1 MTARVGWSV
10 EDVTG
15 EAFGSFERFY
25 RSEYRAVLAFAHVLT
40 GDPGRAEEVTQE
52 AFLAAYGS
60 WAELDSPAAWTRR
73 VASNKAKSWWRRQYA
88 ERRAVGR
95 LAASSDQVTE
105 MPADTAAFWREVR
118 RLSRNQAVALVL
130 FYLEDR
136 SAAEIAEI
144 LGCAESTARVHLS
157 RGRAVLAKRLG
168 VDS

>member
-1 MTARVGWSV
+1 MEPLDSLGAARLNGSFKVLPDSCKRFAVQLRPSNRHDGTCGWSV

-15 EAFGSFERFY
+15 EAFESFERFY

-73 VASNKAKSWWRRQYA
+73 VASNKAKSWWRRRYA

-95 LAASSDQVTE
+95 LRTNIPAVNTTNATIPE
-105 MPADTAAFWREVR
+105 MVR
-118 RLSRNQAVALVL
+118 R
-130 FYLEDR
+130 
-136 SAAEIAEI
+136 
-144 LGCAESTARVHLS
+144 
-157 RGRAVLAKRLG
+157 KRYFAIG
-168 VDS
+168 